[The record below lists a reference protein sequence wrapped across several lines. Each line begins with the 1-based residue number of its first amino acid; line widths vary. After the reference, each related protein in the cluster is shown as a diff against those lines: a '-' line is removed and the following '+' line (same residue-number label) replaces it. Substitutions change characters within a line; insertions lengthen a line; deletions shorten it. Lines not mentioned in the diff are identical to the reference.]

1 MGIGSGPCMW
11 RRWRGVLLVL
21 WLPCWAW
28 AQDVPVPDGEIEKQR
43 RIFDATEYESIDQ
56 FRELYER
63 RLSGKEAELET
74 KDVQLDDLRRQLER
88 RALEQGLVTQE
99 ELDAAHARE
108 GGTGVGGLQGET
120 RSGGAPDKAA
130 PRPEPG
136 PAPARGDALREAVS
150 SYGRDS
156 TSSRGKDGATSLPAS
171 SLDGA
176 LVFDVGSASSGGS
189 STVVPAG
196 SYVKVRILTGVEANP
211 RDEIP
216 MLVQAD
222 HALVGPNKRRID
234 LRGCMMLMQVKGELS
249 TDRVVGQAVRLSCI
263 RNDGESVTR
272 EINGYLAGE
281 DSTFG
286 VTGQL
291 ITRQGRVIAAA
302 AVAGFAEAAGDAVAR
317 AQETR
322 QLIQSPLSTNATE
335 VRNVDGNQTAYVLGT
350 SASGSAEIIANWY
363 LKYADQLLPAIA
375 VGSGRDVWVV
385 LLETVDV
392 PPLEVP

>member
-1 MGIGSGPCMW
+1 M
-11 RRWRGVLLVL
+11 
-21 WLPCWAW
+21 
-28 AQDVPVPDGEIEKQR
+28 
-43 RIFDATEYESIDQ
+43 
-56 FRELYER
+56 
-63 RLSGKEAELET
+63 
-74 KDVQLDDLRRQLER
+74 
-88 RALEQGLVTQE
+88 
-99 ELDAAHARE
+99 
-108 GGTGVGGLQGET
+108 
-120 RSGGAPDKAA
+120 
-130 PRPEPG
+130 
-136 PAPARGDALREAVS
+136 
-150 SYGRDS
+150 
-156 TSSRGKDGATSLPAS
+156 
-171 SLDGA
+171 
-176 LVFDVGSASSGGS
+176 VFDVGTASSGGTA
-189 STVVPAG
+189 TVVPAG

-234 LRGCMMLMQVKGELS
+234 LRGCMVLLQVKGELS
-249 TDRVVGQAVRLSCI
+249 TDRVVGQAVRLSCV
-263 RNDGESVTR
+263 REDGESVTR
-272 EINGYLAGE
+272 DINGYLAGE

-291 ITRQGRVIAAA
+291 ITRQGRVVAAA

-322 QLIQSPLSTNATE
+322 QLVQSPLSTNATE

-350 SASGSAEIIANWY
+350 SAAGSAEIIANWY

-392 PPLEVP
+392 PPLEAP